1 MNPYYLDKAKT
12 LKMEGNSYEK
22 IRNYLSNSGVSD
34 EEISSIFRFLDNE
47 EIDLLYRKQKL
58 ASARNQLI
66 GSLLIFCLGFGF
78 NIYRLGNEE
87 SLDILSLL
95 IPSSILIGFYANY
108 KKIKTKTFSA
118 YQIIQEER
126 RGKKDR

>member
-34 EEISSIFRFLDNE
+34 EQISSIFRFLDNE
-47 EIDLLYRKQKL
+47 EIDQLYRKQKF
-58 ASARNQLI
+58 ASARNQVIVALVVF
-66 GSLLIFCLGFGF
+66 SLGFGF
-78 NIYRLGNEE
+78 NIYRLGNDE

-95 IPSSILIGFYANY
+95 LPTSILIGLFANY
-108 KKIKTKTFSA
+108 RRIKIKTFSA
-118 YQIIQEER
+118 YQIIREEKR
-126 RGKKDR
+126 IKLDR